1 MLLGVLLVLAST
13 AAYNGS
19 AVLFAIAARRSP
31 ETSTLLVSVS
41 RRAPGLF
48 AISLN
53 VVGWVLEI
61 AALTMVSLTLARVLN
76 VAGLGVLLG
85 LARWVLEEPLGRR
98 EVLGVALISLGTAA
112 AILAPPRLESTPPSL
127 AQWALLVSIL
137 TPAILLPYA
146 FRILRRPVGPI
157 LGATASG
164 LAYALSGIFN
174 KGIAEAFQSAS
185 LLPLMFLTTGTVA
198 FGLLSFATELR
209 ALREGYA
216 SIVVPIV
223 LAIHTVVPI
232 ICAPLLFGEAWPA
245 SPLQQV
251 LLGGGI
257 LLALLGTLMLA
268 RSSSDVLAK
277 R

>member
-19 AVLFAIAARRSP
+19 AVLFATAARQSP
-31 ETSTLLVSVS
+31 GTSTLLVAVS
-41 RRAPGLF
+41 RRVPGLL
-48 AISLN
+48 AISLS
-53 VVGWVLEI
+53 VLGWVLEI
-61 AALTMVSLTLARVLN
+61 AALTMVSLTLARILN
-76 VAGLGVLLG
+76 VAGLGILLG
-85 LARWVLEEPLGRR
+85 LARWVLEESLGRR

-127 AQWALLVSIL
+127 AEWALLVSIL

-146 FRILRRPVGPI
+146 FRILRQPVGAV

-164 LAYALSGIFN
+164 LAYGLSGIFN
-174 KGIAEAFQSAS
+174 KGVAEAFQSAS
-185 LLPLMFLTTGTVA
+185 LLPLALLTTGTVA

-216 SIVVPIV
+216 SIVVPVV

-232 ICAPLLFGEAWPA
+232 ICAPLLFGEAWPT

-257 LLALLGTLMLA
+257 LLALLGTLVLA
-268 RSSSDVLAK
+268 RSSGDVLAK